1 MRCRMRRIENSIYHI
16 RVWGMR
22 FCGFKKMLFCS
33 ESRNDNQQASFCET
47 KNSKLNLPHYF
58 CGKFKYSAIIA
69 IPFEVP
75 SLVAPASTNS

>member
-22 FCGFKKMLFCS
+22 FHS
-33 ESRNDNQQASFCET
+33 EARNDNQQASFFARQ
-47 KNSKLNLPHYF
+47 KNSKLNLPHYL
-58 CGKFKYSAIIA
+58 CGKFKHSAIIA

>member
-22 FCGFKKMLFCS
+22 FCGFKKCYFVAKREMTINK
-33 ESRNDNQQASFCET
+33 RVFCET
-47 KNSKLNLPHYF
+47 KNSKLNLPYYF
-58 CGKFKYSAIIA
+58 CGKLKHSAIIA